1 MIRQATL
8 ADLDEIVRV
17 HKICF
22 PESFSTA
29 LGNTKGGK
37 ILASYYKEY
46 LDADPDLFIVSEN
59 KSGIN
64 GFCMG

>member
-29 LGNTKGGK
+29 LGNTKGGED
-37 ILASYYKEY
+37 I
-46 LDADPDLFIVSEN
+46 
-59 KSGIN
+59 
-64 GFCMG
+64 GFVL